1 MRHDAEEPT
10 PVCQGSKLSVGE
22 ISRRLVHG
30 STARM
35 GDENGVL
42 PRHVESAVKGAGR
55 RMREVED
62 HPQLRQ
68 PLDDPRPELTQT
80 SVVDLSD
87 TVSSQIAPIPRKA
100 DDSRSELPVDVGE
113 VRIVA
118 ERLRPLHRE
127 HQADS
132 RTVVRPN
139 SDEIALRSD
148 REYVVDGDASSGIF
162 AGASGVG
169 DRETIVGPTSN
180 TTTFTG
186 KLKLA
191 G

>member
-1 MRHDAEEPT
+1 M
-10 PVCQGSKLSVGE
+10 
-22 ISRRLVHG
+22 HG

-42 PRHVESAVKGAGR
+42 PRQVESAVEGAGR
-55 RMREVED
+55 RVREVED

-87 TVSSQIAPIPRKA
+87 TVSSQIAPIPRKRRRFA
-100 DDSRSELPVDVGE
+100 LRAPSRRRRGPDRGRSAP
-113 VRIVA
+113 
-118 ERLRPLHRE
+118 PLHRE

-132 RTVVRPN
+132 RTVVRLN

-148 REYVVDGDASSGIF
+148 REYVVDGDASSGVF